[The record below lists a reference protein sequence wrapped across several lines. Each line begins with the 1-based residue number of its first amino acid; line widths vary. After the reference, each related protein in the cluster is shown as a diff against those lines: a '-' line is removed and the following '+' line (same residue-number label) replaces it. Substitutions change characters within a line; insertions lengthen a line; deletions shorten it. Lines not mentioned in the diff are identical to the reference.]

1 MATYI
6 LTLGALLP
14 YPGQEHDDPKP
25 CHAIMAVSPGGSDR
39 WLVSPLLLLS
49 LGLLPLWVTWTG
61 WVRKVQR
68 RTAGGKKA
76 VGKEKRFPFGS
87 VLFCFEAGSCIAQAG
102 LKFII

>member
-49 LGLLPLWVTWTG
+49 LGTTSPMGHLDRMG
-61 WVRKVQR
+61 EKGAEENCR
-68 RTAGGKKA
+68 GKKSS
-76 VGKEKRFPFGS
+76 R
-87 VLFCFEAGSCIAQAG
+87 
-102 LKFII
+102 